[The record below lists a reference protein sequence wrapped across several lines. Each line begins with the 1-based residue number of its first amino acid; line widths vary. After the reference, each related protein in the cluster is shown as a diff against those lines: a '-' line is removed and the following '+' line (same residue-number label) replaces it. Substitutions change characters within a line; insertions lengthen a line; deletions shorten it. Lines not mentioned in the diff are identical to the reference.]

1 MRSARPLLTA
11 LATAAALVLA
21 ACGGSSSSGS
31 SSSSSSSSGTSSNA
45 AAQNQCTKDKLK
57 TRTPGTLTVAT
68 DKPAFPPYFEDNDPK
83 NGKGFES
90 AVAYAIAKRLGYA
103 PSEVKWTTEPFNA
116 SYAPGPKKFDFDINQ
131 ISITPARQKQV
142 DFSTPYFTA
151 PQALVALKSSAA
163 AKAAS
168 LGDVQN
174 AKLGVQIGTTS
185 LDAVQQVIKPSSQP
199 KVFNDSNDVVT
210 ALKQKQVDAVVVDL
224 PTAFFLT
231 AAQVPSAK
239 IVGQFSAPGGDQWG
253 ALLQKGSPLT
263 KCVSQAIGDLR
274 EGGQLQA
281 LEQRWMGA
289 AAGAPVL
296 KYRARDRGRARR
308 PAGRPGGGRAPPR
321 AARPGDRRRLDGRR
335 RRRARRGDPLEPRLG
350 QRPRHV
356 LRPRGVH
363 DRVPGRP
370 RRLQARRRAVRARR
384 DRGADPRARRRA
396 RPHHERARAVPGP
409 RAARRL
415 RRRPG
420 WRAGDPRRLPRRLR
434 HPGARA
440 QRPADRPAPARRR
453 RPRAELHGLRG
464 GGLPRG
470 HRLGAPEPAPGG
482 ARGRADRRAGAA
494 VRRAA
499 ASGAARARPA
509 AQRLH
514 LAAEGRRARGDPRP
528 PGGVP
533 RRADQRVVDVQLH
546 AAARRRAPV
555 SGGDDPARPAAG
567 PHAAAVAVAMSAAV

>member
-21 ACGGSSSSGS
+21 ACGGSSSSG
-31 SSSSSSSSGTSSNA
+31 SSSSSSSGTSSNA

-116 SYAPGPKKFDFDINQ
+116 SYAPGPKKFDFDVNQ

-239 IVGQFSAPGGDQWG
+239 IVGQFSAPGGDKWG
-253 ALLQKGSPLT
+253 ALLAKGSPLT
-263 KCVSQAIGDLR
+263 QCVSQAITDLR
-274 EGGQLQA
+274 EGGQLQS
-281 LEQRWMGA
+281 LEQRWMGS

-296 KYRARDRGRARR
+296 K
-308 PAGRPGGGRAPPR
+308 
-321 AARPGDRRRLDGRR
+321 
-335 RRRARRGDPLEPRLG
+335 
-350 QRPRHV
+350 
-356 LRPRGVH
+356 
-363 DRVPGRP
+363 
-370 RRLQARRRAVRARR
+370 
-384 DRGADPRARRRA
+384 
-396 RPHHERARAVPGP
+396 
-409 RAARRL
+409 
-415 RRRPG
+415 
-420 WRAGDPRRLPRRLR
+420 
-434 HPGARA
+434 
-440 QRPADRPAPARRR
+440 
-453 RPRAELHGLRG
+453 
-464 GGLPRG
+464 
-470 HRLGAPEPAPGG
+470 
-482 ARGRADRRAGAA
+482 
-494 VRRAA
+494 
-499 ASGAARARPA
+499 
-509 AQRLH
+509 
-514 LAAEGRRARGDPRP
+514 
-528 PGGVP
+528 
-533 RRADQRVVDVQLH
+533 
-546 AAARRRAPV
+546 
-555 SGGDDPARPAAG
+555 
-567 PHAAAVAVAMSAAV
+567 